1 MKKKILLAICCL
13 VFILGG
19 CHISD
24 DNERSSQNLKDIAK
38 TYVNDYQINEEND
51 GSYTITIL
59 APDFA
64 NIYADNINEDGEQEI
79 TQYDLENSEYDMKE
93 YVFSC
98 KSTDETEIEEAF
110 LNNIAEE
117 LISRAISDIRITNE
131 WGTDE

>member
-13 VFILGG
+13 VFILRR
-19 CHISD
+19 CHIFG

-79 TQYDLENSEYDMKE
+79 TQYGLEN
-93 YVFSC
+93 
-98 KSTDETEIEEAF
+98 
-110 LNNIAEE
+110 
-117 LISRAISDIRITNE
+117 
-131 WGTDE
+131 